1 MKKINIDPQDLKPI
15 ETDGINL
22 LYVGTVLFV
31 LATLVLIYQP
41 DFIDDQTQTVWL
53 RITIM
58 GTVLGLIGLR
68 VIKRRRKRLGL

>member
-22 LYVGTVLFV
+22 LYVGTVLFA
-31 LATLVLIYQP
+31 LATFVLIYQP
-41 DFIDDQTQTVWL
+41 DFIDHQTQIIWL

-58 GTVLGLIGLR
+58 GTILGLIGLR
-68 VIKRRRKRLGL
+68 IIKRRRKRLGL

>member
-22 LYVGTVLFV
+22 LYVGTVLFI
-31 LATLVLIYQP
+31 LATFVLIYQP
-41 DFIDDQTQTVWL
+41 NFIDDQTQTVWL

-58 GTVLGLIGLR
+58 GTALGLIGLR
-68 VIKRRRKRLGL
+68 IVKRRRKRLGL

>member
-1 MKKINIDPQDLKPI
+1 VKKINIDPQDLEPI

-41 DFIDDQTQTVWL
+41 DFIDDQTQIVWL

-58 GTVLGLIGLR
+58 GTILGLIGLR
-68 VIKRRRKRLGL
+68 IVKRRRKRLGL

>member
-1 MKKINIDPQDLKPI
+1 VKKINIDPKDLKPI

-22 LYVGTVLFV
+22 LYVGTFLFAI
-31 LATLVLIYQP
+31 ATFALIYQP
-41 DFIDDQTQTVWL
+41 DVIDDQTQMIWL

-68 VIKRRRKRLGL
+68 IIKRRRKRLGL

>member
-15 ETDGINL
+15 EADGINL

-41 DFIDDQTQTVWL
+41 EFIDDQTQTVWL

-58 GTVLGLIGLR
+58 GTILGLIGLR
-68 VIKRRRKRLGL
+68 IIKRRRKRLGL

>member
-15 ETDGINL
+15 EADGINL

-41 DFIDDQTQTVWL
+41 YFIDDQTQTVWL

-58 GTVLGLIGLR
+58 GTILGLIGLR
-68 VIKRRRKRLGL
+68 IIKRRRKRLGL